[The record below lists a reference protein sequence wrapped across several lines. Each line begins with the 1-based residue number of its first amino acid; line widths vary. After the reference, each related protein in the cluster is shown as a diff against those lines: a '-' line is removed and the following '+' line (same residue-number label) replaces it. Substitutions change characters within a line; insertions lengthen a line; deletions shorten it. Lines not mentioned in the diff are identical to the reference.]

1 VLRVNTFGRLH
12 VRGANGVIS
21 GSAAQPRRLAILA
34 LLAAAGEQGLTRDKL
49 LAYLWTDTEEDR
61 ARRGLNQA
69 LYALRQDLG
78 SDEVFLGGHGLR
90 LNPDVVSSDVG
101 EFEQAIDRGRLEDAA
116 GYYTGSFL
124 DGFHLPGAPE
134 FERWAEEER
143 AALARCYAESLEKL
157 AKRSEAK
164 GDWPD
169 AVGWWR
175 KVAAQDPLNARVAL
189 CLMRALV
196 AAGDRAG
203 ALQHARVYE
212 VLMEQ
217 ELDAPPDRQV
227 VELAAELRRNGTAAA
242 AAQPSRVT
250 PIQQPQPVATIPAA
264 SEPAPAAEPASPP
277 AAEPASTPAA
287 MPVATPAESR
297 APPSRPPRI
306 LRQAAAAA
314 LLLTAGLAAGLFLRQ
329 RDTSSL
335 VPGTTHRVAFDQQLE
350 LDPSLSP
357 DGRIVAYAA
366 EAGDRFELF
375 VKQVRG
381 GRAVPLTDALP
392 GSHRRPQWSP
402 DGSEIAFQSD
412 RAIYLVDAFG
422 GAPRLLV
429 KPIREGGWVAY
440 PAWSP
445 DGHQLAYV
453 EDWAIYR
460 RPIDGGPARLISRDP
475 AAHSLAWSPDGK
487 WIAFVSGNPV
497 FSYGELPW
505 GSATNLG
512 NIAPSSIWL
521 VTASGGKPVRVTDA
535 QSLNT
540 SPVWL
545 PNGRGLLFISDLG
558 GSRDIYRVDLTRS
571 GQPAASPARLTTG
584 LAAHSISLSAD
595 ADEIAYSTFTYTG
608 NVWML
613 PIPSRGLASW
623 AQARPLTEGTQ
634 TIEGIA
640 LSPDGSWLAFDS
652 DRDGNQEVYKM
663 PVAGGD
669 PVRLTHAPQADF
681 VSTWSRDGRFIA
693 LHSYLAG
700 TRRVRLVS
708 SDGGEPNDVVSS
720 PSNQRSPDISANGR
734 SLVFTADV
742 GGQPQLFLATRPSGT
757 SWGSARQLTSAGGW
771 AGRWAPDGH
780 VIVYCRA
787 DGLWLIAP
795 RGGNPQHLVDLGGSR
810 GPSPELALWGPD
822 GRTIYYKAFDAAG
835 RSTLW
840 SIPATGGAPT
850 LLVRFDDP
858 SRPSSR
864 PEFATDGKRFFFT
877 IGARQSD
884 IWAMELNAQR

>member
-1 VLRVNTFGRLH
+1 VV
-12 VRGANGVIS
+12 S

-34 LLAAAGEQGLTRDKL
+34 LLAAAGEQGLTRDKV
-49 LAYLWTDTEEDR
+49 LAYLWTDTEEER

-90 LNPDVVSSDVG
+90 LNPEVVSSDVG

-116 GYYTGSFL
+116 AHYTGSFL

-143 AALARCYAESLEKL
+143 AVLARCYAESLEKL

-212 VLMEQ
+212 ALMEQ

-227 VELAAELRRNGTAAA
+227 VELAAELRRNAAA
-242 AAQPSRVT
+242 AAQAPPVP
-250 PIQQPQPVATIPAA
+250 PIEQPQPTLSVP
-264 SEPAPAAEPASPP
+264 PAPASEAAGSP
-277 AAEPASTPAA
+277 AAI
-287 MPVATPAESR
+287 PVAAPADSR
-297 APPSRPPRI
+297 APPYRPLSH
-306 LRQAAAAA
+306 LRQAVAAA
-314 LLLTAGLAAGLFLRQ
+314 LLLISGLTAGLFLRH
-329 RDTSSL
+329 RDASTL
-335 VPGTTHRVAFDQQLE
+335 APGTTHRVAFDQQLE

-366 EAGDRFELF
+366 EVGDRFELF

-402 DGSEIAFQSD
+402 DGSEIAFQAD

-422 GAPRLLV
+422 GVPRLLV

-453 EDWAIYR
+453 EDWGIYR

-505 GSATNLG
+505 GNSTNLG
-512 NIAPSSIWL
+512 NIAPSAIW
-521 VTASGGKPVRVTDA
+521 VVPASGGKPIRITDA

-540 SPVWL
+540 SPAWL
-545 PNGRGLLFISDLG
+545 PHGRGLLFISDLE

-571 GQPAASPARLTTG
+571 GVPAAAPARLTTG

-595 ADEIAYSTFTYTG
+595 ADELAYSAFTYTG

-613 PIPSRGLASW
+613 PIPSRGLPSW

-652 DRDGNQEVYKM
+652 DRDGNQELYKM
-663 PVAGGD
+663 PVAGGE

-681 VSTWSRDGRFIA
+681 VSTWSRDGRLIA
-693 LHSYLAG
+693 LHSYMAG

-708 SDGGEPNDVVSS
+708 SEGGEPREVVPT
-720 PSNQRSPDISANGR
+720 PSNQRSPDISADGR

-742 GGQPQLFLATRPSGT
+742 GGQPQLFLVTRARDT
-757 SWGSARQLTSAGGW
+757 SWDSARQLTSAGGW
-771 AGRWAPDGH
+771 AGRWAPDGRA
-780 VIVYCRA
+780 IVYCRA

-795 RGGNPQHLVDLGGSR
+795 HGGVPRHLVELGSTP

-822 GRTIYYKAFDAAG
+822 GRTIYYKAFDGAG
-835 RSTLW
+835 RSSLW
-840 SIPATGGAPT
+840 SVPAAGGSPT

>member
-1 VLRVNTFGRLH
+1 
-12 VRGANGVIS
+12 VIS

-34 LLAAAGEQGLTRDKL
+34 LLAAAGEQGLTREKV
-49 LAYLWTDTEEDR
+49 LAYLWTDTEEER

-78 SDEVFLGGHGLR
+78 SDEAFLGGHGLR
-90 LNPDVVSSDVG
+90 LNPEVVSSDVG

-116 GYYTGSFL
+116 GHYTGSFL
-124 DGFHLPGAPE
+124 DGFHLPAAPE

-157 AKRSEAK
+157 AKRSEAG
-164 GDWPD
+164 GDWPG

-196 AAGDRAG
+196 SAGDRAG

-227 VELAAELRRNGTAAA
+227 VELAAELRRNDAATAT
-242 AAQPSRVT
+242 QGSPVT
-250 PIQQPQPVATIPAA
+250 PIAPPQPALSAPPAQA
-264 SEPAPAAEPASPP
+264 SEAAGSPA
-277 AAEPASTPAA
+277 T
-287 MPVATPAESR
+287 MPVAAPADSS
-297 APPSRPPRI
+297 APSRRLRN

-314 LLLTAGLAAGLFLRQ
+314 LLLIAGLTAGLFLRQ
-329 RDTSSL
+329 RDSAGL

-357 DGRIVAYAA
+357 DGKIVAYAA
-366 EAGDRFELF
+366 ETGDRFELF
-375 VKQVRG
+375 AKQVRG
-381 GRAVPLTDALP
+381 GRAVPLTHALP
-392 GSHRRPQWSP
+392 GSHRRPEWSP
-402 DGSEIAFQSD
+402 DGSEIAFQAD

-422 GAPRLLV
+422 GVPRLLV

-440 PAWSP
+440 PTWSP
-445 DGHQLAYV
+445 DGGQVAYV
-453 EDWAIYR
+453 EDWAIYH
-460 RPIDGGPARLISRDP
+460 RPVDGGPARLVSRDP

-505 GSATNLG
+505 GSSTNLG
-512 NIAPSSIWL
+512 NTAPSSIW
-521 VTASGGKPVRVTDA
+521 VVPASGGKPAQVTDA

-540 SPVWL
+540 SPAWL
-545 PNGRGLLFISDLG
+545 PNGRGLLFVSDLG
-558 GSRDIYRVDLTRS
+558 GSRDIYRVELTRS
-571 GQPAASPARLTTG
+571 GLPAASPARLTTG
-584 LAAHSISLSAD
+584 LAAHGISLSAD
-595 ADEIAYSTFTYTG
+595 AKELAYSVFTSTG
-608 NVWML
+608 NVWTL
-613 PIPSRGLASW
+613 PIPSPGQASW

-634 TIEGIA
+634 TIEGVA
-640 LSPDGSWLAFDS
+640 LSPDGRWLAFDS
-652 DRDGNQEVYKM
+652 DRDGNQEVYKI
-663 PVAGGD
+663 PVAGGE

-693 LHSYLAG
+693 LHSYMAG

-708 SDGGEPNDVVSS
+708 SEGGEPNDVVPT
-720 PSNQRSPDISANGR
+720 PSNQRSPDLSADGR
-734 SLVFTADV
+734 SLVFTADM
-742 GGQPQLFLATRPSGT
+742 GGQPQLFLATRASDT
-757 SWGSARQLTSAGGW
+757 SWDSARQLTAAGGW

-780 VIVYCRA
+780 AIVYCRT
-787 DGLWLIAP
+787 DGLWLIPP
-795 RGGNPQHLVDLGGSR
+795 RGGTPRHLVDLGASPA
-810 GPSPELALWGPD
+810 PSPELALWGAD

-840 SIPATGGAPT
+840 SVPATGGTPT

-858 SRPSSR
+858 SHPSSR

-884 IWAMELNAQR
+884 IWAMELNAQH

>member
-12 VRGANGVIS
+12 VRGESGVIS

-34 LLAAAGEQGLTRDKL
+34 LLAAAGEQGLTRDKV

-101 EFEQAIDRGRLEDAA
+101 EFEQAIDRGKLEDAA

-196 AAGDRAG
+196 AAGDRSG

-227 VELAAELRRNGTAAA
+227 VELAAELRRNGAAA
-242 AAQPSRVT
+242 AAGQPSRVT
-250 PIQQPQPVATIPAA
+250 PIQQLRPVATVPAA
-264 SEPAPAAEPASPP
+264 SESVAAAEPV
-277 AAEPASTPAA
+277 STPAA
-287 MPVATPAESR
+287 MPVATPADSR
-297 APPSRPPRI
+297 APPSRPLSY

-314 LLLTAGLAAGLFLRQ
+314 LLLIAGLTAGLFLRQ
-329 RDTSSL
+329 RDTSTL

-357 DGRIVAYAA
+357 DGKIVAYAA
-366 EAGDRFELF
+366 QAGDRFELF
-375 VKQVRG
+375 VKQIRG
-381 GRAVPLTDALP
+381 GRAVPLTHALP

-402 DGSEIAFQSD
+402 DGSEIAFQAD

-429 KPIREGGWVAY
+429 RPIREVGWVAY

-445 DGHQLAYV
+445 DGHQVAYV

-475 AAHSLAWSPDGK
+475 AAHSLTWSPDGK

-505 GSATNLG
+505 GSSTNLG
-512 NIAPSSIWL
+512 NIAPSAIW
-521 VTASGGKPVRVTDA
+521 VVSAGGGKPVRVTDA
-535 QSLNT
+535 QYLNT
-540 SPVWL
+540 SPAWL
-545 PNGRGLLFISDLG
+545 PNGHGLLFISDRG

-571 GQPAASPARLTTG
+571 GVPAASPARLTTG
-584 LAAHSISLSAD
+584 LAAHSISLSAN
-595 ADEIAYSTFTYTG
+595 ADEIAYSAFTYTG

-613 PIPSRGLASW
+613 PIPSRGRASW
-623 AQARPLTEGTQ
+623 TQARPLTEGTQ
-634 TIEGIA
+634 TIEGLA
-640 LSPDGSWLAFDS
+640 LSPDASWLAFDS
-652 DRDGNQEVYKM
+652 DRDGNQELYKM
-663 PVAGGD
+663 PVAGGE
-669 PVRLTHAPQADF
+669 PVRLTHTPQADF
-681 VSTWSRDGRFIA
+681 VSTWSRDGRLIA
-693 LHSYLAG
+693 LHSYMAG

-708 SDGGEPNDVVSS
+708 SDGGEPREVVPA
-720 PSNQRSPDISANGR
+720 PSNQRSPDISPDGR

-742 GGQPQLFLATRPSGT
+742 GGQPQLFLVTRPSDT
-757 SWGSARQLTSAGGW
+757 SWDSARQLTSAGGW
-771 AGRWAPDGH
+771 AGRWAPDRH

-795 RGGNPQHLVDLGGSR
+795 RGGNPQHLVDLGGSP

-822 GRTIYYKAFDAAG
+822 GRTIYYKAFDASG

-840 SIPATGGAPT
+840 SIPATGGAPN

-864 PEFATDGKRFFFT
+864 PEFATDGKWFFFT

-884 IWAMELNAQR
+884 IWAMEVNTQR

>member
-12 VRGANGVIS
+12 VRGASGVIS

-34 LLAAAGEQGLTRDKL
+34 LLAAAGEQGLTREKV
-49 LAYLWTDTEEDR
+49 LAYLWTDTEEER

-78 SDEVFLGGHGLR
+78 SDDVFLGGHGLR
-90 LNPDVVSSDVG
+90 LNPEVVSSDVG

-116 GYYTGSFL
+116 ASYTGSFL

-143 AALARCYAESLEKL
+143 AVLARCYAESLEKL
-157 AKRSEAK
+157 AKRSEVK
-164 GDWPD
+164 GDWPE

-227 VELAAELRRNGTAAA
+227 VELAAELRRSDVSAA
-242 AAQPSRVT
+242 AAQASPVS
-250 PIQQPQPVATIPAA
+250 PIQQPQPVASTP
-264 SEPAPAAEPASPP
+264 PAPAAEPAG
-277 AAEPASTPAA
+277 TPAT
-287 MPVATPAESR
+287 MPVATPTDSR
-297 APPSRPPRI
+297 APQSRPRENI
-306 LRQAAAAA
+306 RQVAAAA
-314 LLLTAGLAAGLFLRQ
+314 LLLIAGLTAGLLLRQ
-329 RDTSSL
+329 RETSSL
-335 VPGTTHRVAFDQQLE
+335 VPGATHRVAFDQQLE

-392 GSHRRPQWSP
+392 GSHRRPEWSP
-402 DGSEIAFQSD
+402 DGGEIAFQAD
-412 RAIYLVDAFG
+412 RAIYLVEAFG
-422 GAPRLLV
+422 GVPRLLI
-429 KPIREGGWVAY
+429 KPVREGGWVAY

-445 DGHQLAYV
+445 DGHRLAYV
-453 EDWAIYR
+453 EDWAIYH
-460 RPIDGGPARLISRDP
+460 RPIDGGPARLVSRDP
-475 AAHSLAWSPDGK
+475 AAHSLTWSPDGE

-505 GSATNLG
+505 GSSTNLG
-512 NIAPSSIWL
+512 NVAPSSIW
-521 VTASGGKPVRVTDA
+521 VVPASGGKPVRVTDA
-535 QSLNT
+535 QFLNT

-545 PNGRGLLFISDLG
+545 PRGRSLLFISDLG
-558 GSRDIYRVDLTRS
+558 GTRDIYQVNLTRS
-571 GQPAASPARLTTG
+571 GVPAAPPTRLTTG
-584 LAAHSISLSAD
+584 LGAHSISLSGD
-595 ADEIAYSTFTYTG
+595 AKELAYSAFTYTG
-608 NVWML
+608 NVWTL

-640 LSPDGSWLAFDS
+640 LSPDGGWLAFDS
-652 DRDGNQEVYKM
+652 DRDGNQELYKM
-663 PVAGGD
+663 PVAGGES
-669 PVRLTHAPQADF
+669 VRLTHAPQADF
-681 VSTWSRDGRFIA
+681 VSAWSRDGRLIA
-693 LHSYLAG
+693 LHSYMAG

-708 SDGGEPNDVVSS
+708 SDGGEPREVVST
-720 PSNQRSPDISANGR
+720 PSNQRSPDISADGR

-742 GGQPQLFLATRPSGT
+742 DGQAQLFLVNRS
-757 SWGSARQLTSAGGW
+757 SDERWSSARQLTSTGGW
-771 AGRWAPDGH
+771 AGRWAPDARA
-780 VIVYCRA
+780 IVYCRA

-795 RGGNPQHLVDLGGSR
+795 RGGNSRHLLDLESSP
-810 GPSPELALWGPD
+810 GPSPELALWSPD

-835 RSTLW
+835 RSSLW
-840 SIPATGGAPT
+840 SVPAAGGPPT

-858 SRPSSR
+858 TRPSSR
-864 PEFATDGKRFFFT
+864 PEFATDGKRVFFT
-877 IGARQSD
+877 IGSRQSD

>member
-12 VRGANGVIS
+12 VRDASGVIS

-34 LLAAAGEQGLTRDKL
+34 LLAAAGEQGLTRDKV

-116 GYYTGSFL
+116 GHYTGSFL

-143 AALARCYAESLEKL
+143 AVLARCYAESLEKL

-164 GDWPD
+164 GDRPE

-175 KVAAQDPLNARVAL
+175 KVAAQDPLNARVAV

-227 VELAAELRRNGTAAA
+227 VDLAAELRRNAATATQAS
-242 AAQPSRVT
+242 PVT
-250 PIQQPQPVATIPAA
+250 PIEQPEPILSVPQAPA
-264 SEPAPAAEPASPP
+264 SEAAGS
-277 AAEPASTPAA
+277 PAA
-287 MPVATPAESR
+287 MPVAAPADSR
-297 APPSRPPRI
+297 APPSRPLSY
-306 LRQAAAAA
+306 LRQAVAAA
-314 LLLTAGLAAGLFLRQ
+314 LLLIAGLTAGLFLRQ
-329 RDTSSL
+329 RDTSNL

-357 DGRIVAYAA
+357 DGKIVAYAA

-381 GRAVPLTDALP
+381 GRAVPLTHALP

-402 DGSEIAFQSD
+402 DGSEIAFQAD

-422 GAPRLLV
+422 GAPRFLV
-429 KPIREGGWVAY
+429 QPIREGGWVAY

-445 DGHQLAYV
+445 DGHEVAYV

-505 GSATNLG
+505 GSSTNLG
-512 NIAPSSIWL
+512 NIAPSAIW
-521 VTASGGKPVRVTDA
+521 VVSASGGKPVRVTDA

-540 SPVWL
+540 SPAWL
-545 PNGRGLLFISDLG
+545 PHGRGLLFISDLG

-571 GQPAASPARLTTG
+571 GVPAASPARLTTG

-595 ADEIAYSTFTYTG
+595 ADELAYSAFTYTG

-623 AQARPLTEGTQ
+623 AEARPLTEGTQ

-652 DRDGNQEVYKM
+652 DRDGNQELYKM
-663 PVAGGD
+663 PVAGGE

-681 VSTWSRDGRFIA
+681 VSSWSRDGRLIA
-693 LHSYLAG
+693 LHSYMGG

-708 SDGGEPNDVVSS
+708 SEGGEPREVVPT
-720 PSNQRSPDISANGR
+720 PSNQRSPDISADGR

-742 GGQPQLFLATRPSGT
+742 GGQPQLFLVTRPSER
-757 SWGSARQLTSAGGW
+757 SWDAARQLTSSGGW
-771 AGRWAPDGH
+771 AGRWAPDGRA
-780 VIVYCRA
+780 IVYCRA

-795 RGGNPQHLVDLGGSR
+795 SGGNPRHLVDLGSSP

-822 GRTIYYKAFDAAG
+822 GRTIYYKAFDGAARSSLWSVPAAG
-835 RSTLW
+835 GT
-840 SIPATGGAPT
+840 PT

-877 IGARQSD
+877 IGTRQSD

>member
-1 VLRVNTFGRLH
+1 VNTFGRLH
-12 VRGANGVIS
+12 VRGASGVIS

-34 LLAAAGEQGLTRDKL
+34 LLAAAGGQGITREKV
-49 LAYLWTDTEEDR
+49 LAYLWTDTEEER

-78 SDEVFLGGHGLR
+78 SDGVFLGGHGLR
-90 LNPDVVSSDVG
+90 LNPELVSSDVG

-116 GYYTGSFL
+116 AQYTGSFL

-157 AKRSEAK
+157 AKRSETK
-164 GDWPD
+164 GDWPE

-189 CLMRALV
+189 CLMRAMV

-212 VLMEQ
+212 VLMDQ

-227 VELAAELRRNGTAAA
+227 VELAAELRRTD
-242 AAQPSRVT
+242 ST
-250 PIQQPQPVATIPAA
+250 PIPAQGSAATPMQQPQPVAVIPAV
-264 SEPAPAAEPASPP
+264 PATEFADATAATPVAPP
-277 AAEPASTPAA
+277 AD
-287 MPVATPAESR
+287 SR
-297 APPSRPPRI
+297 ALPSRPLRNF
-306 LRQAAAAA
+306 RQAAAAA
-314 LLLTAGLAAGLFLRQ
+314 LLLIVGLVLGLLLRQ
-329 RDTSSL
+329 RDSSSL
-335 VPGTTHRVAFDQQLE
+335 IPATTHRVAFDQQLE
-350 LDPSLSP
+350 LDPALSP
-357 DGRIVAYAA
+357 DGKIVAYAA

-375 VKQVRG
+375 AKQVRG

-402 DGSEIAFQSD
+402 DGSEIAFQAD

-422 GAPRLLV
+422 GIPRLLL
-429 KPIREGGWVAY
+429 KANREGGWVAY

-445 DGHQLAYV
+445 DGRQVAYV
-453 EDWAIYR
+453 EDWSIYH
-460 RPIDGGPARLISRDP
+460 RPVEGGESRLVSRET

-505 GSATNLG
+505 GSPTNLG
-512 NIAPSSIWL
+512 NVAPSSIW
-521 VTASGGKPVRVTDA
+521 VVRASGGKPVRVTDA

-540 SPVWL
+540 SPAWL
-545 PNGRGLLFISDLG
+545 PNSRGLLFISDLG

-571 GQPAASPARLTTG
+571 GLPADSPVRLTTG

-595 ADEIAYSTFTYTG
+595 AKELAYSAFTYTG
-608 NVWML
+608 NVWSL
-613 PIPSRGLASW
+613 PIPSHGLASW
-623 AQARPLTEGTQ
+623 TQASPLTEGTQ
-634 TIEGIA
+634 TIEGVA
-640 LSPDGSWLAFDS
+640 LSADGSWLAFDS
-652 DRDGNQEVYKM
+652 DRDGNQELYKM
-663 PVAGGD
+663 PVAGGE
-669 PVRLTHAPQADF
+669 PVRLTHGPQADF
-681 VSTWSRDGRFIA
+681 VSAWSRDGRLIA
-693 LHSYLAG
+693 LHSYMAG

-708 SDGGEPNDVVSS
+708 SEGGQPREVV
-720 PSNQRSPDISANGR
+720 PAPPNQRSPDISPDGG
-734 SLVFTADV
+734 SIVFTADV
-742 GGQPQLFLATRPSGT
+742 GGQPQLFLVTRSSDT
-757 SWGSARQLTSAGGW
+757 SWGSARPLTSAGGW

-780 VIVYCRA
+780 TIVYCRK
-787 DGLWLIAP
+787 DGLWLIHP
-795 RGGNPQHLVDLGGSR
+795 GGEKPGQLLNLTSSP
-810 GPSPELALWGPD
+810 GPSPELALWAPN
-822 GRTIYYKAFDAAG
+822 GRTIYYKAFDGAG
-835 RSTLW
+835 RSSLW
-840 SIPATGGAPT
+840 SVAAAGGTPT

-864 PEFATDGKRFFFT
+864 PEFATDGKRLFFT

-884 IWAMELNAQR
+884 IWAMELNARR